1 MALIGDAALIADYLW
16 GVGCGWAFQTAEWLV
31 DATAEALRDGDVDA
45 AQSRLAKQHRARLRP
60 HQRLI
65 ADHA

>member
-1 MALIGDAALIADYLW
+1 LW

-31 DATAEALRDGDVDA
+31 DATAEALRDGDV

>member
-1 MALIGDAALIADYLW
+1 MGERGAMPTLAGRR

-45 AQSRLAKQHRARLRP
+45 AQSRLAKQHRAGCVRTSG
-60 HQRLI
+60 
-65 ADHA
+65 